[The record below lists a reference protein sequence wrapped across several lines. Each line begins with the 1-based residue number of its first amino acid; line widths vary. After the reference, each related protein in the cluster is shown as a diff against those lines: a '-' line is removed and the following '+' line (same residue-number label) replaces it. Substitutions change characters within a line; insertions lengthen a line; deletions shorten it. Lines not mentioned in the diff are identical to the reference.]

1 MLERGHLSGG
11 PLALFPAPGRLQHF
25 LITILGRTMR
35 DCLRILMPNLEYPPL
50 GGGAAPVTR
59 GLARALVARG
69 HHVDVVTMG
78 YRGLP
83 AEENEDGV
91 RLFRVPAL
99 RSRLELSHVHEL
111 ATYVWSG
118 LRKFRAL
125 ARDNDYDLCHGH
137 FLLPTGLIPYLLRD
151 TTRCPPYVITAHGS
165 DVPGFNPDRFT
176 LLHRLTP
183 PLLRR
188 ILRHAA
194 GLIVPS
200 AALEELILSQF
211 GSHTPAL
218 SRIPNGVE
226 LDDFTPQPKEPSLL
240 IATRLFERKGVQH
253 VIEAM
258 SRIPEH
264 GYQLEIAGDGPQR
277 AQLEQQA
284 RELRVPTSFHGW
296 LPRRPL
302 CRLFERSRIF
312 VLASMSDNFPVS
324 LLEAMA
330 AGCAIVTT
338 SAGGCPEVVGDT
350 GLVVEPG
357 DVGALRQALT
367 DLIRQPARAEELGRR
382 AAERVRDLFSWP
394 AVASRHEAAY
404 EAALRRIRTSGG
416 VPAAV

>member
-1 MLERGHLSGG
+1 
-11 PLALFPAPGRLQHF
+11 
-25 LITILGRTMR
+25 MR

-118 LRKFRAL
+118 LRKVRAL
-125 ARDNDYDLCHGH
+125 IRDNDYDLCHGH
-137 FLLPTGLIPYLLRD
+137 FLLPTGIIPYLLRE
-151 TTRCPPYVITAHGS
+151 TAAFPPYVITAHGS

-188 ILRHAA
+188 ILRHAS

-200 AALEELILSQF
+200 AALEQLILGQF
-211 GSHTPAL
+211 GRVTPVLA
-218 SRIPNGVE
+218 RIPNGVE
-226 LDDFTPQPKEPSLL
+226 MDDFTPQPKEARVLV
-240 IATRLFERKGVQH
+240 ATRLFERKGVQH

-258 SRIPEH
+258 SQLPEQV
-264 GYQLEIAGDGPQR
+264 YQLEVAGDGPQR

-284 RELRVPTSFHGW
+284 RALQVPASFHGW

-302 CRLFERSRIF
+302 CQLFERSRIF
-312 VLASMSDNFPVS
+312 VLASISDNFPVS

-330 AGCAIVTT
+330 AGCAIITT
-338 SAGGCPEVVGDT
+338 SAGGCPEVVGET

-357 DVGALRQALT
+357 DVGGLREALT
-367 DLIRQPARAEELGRR
+367 RLIRKPALAEELGLR
-382 AAERVRDLFSWP
+382 AAQRARDLFSWP

-404 EAALRRIRTSGG
+404 EAVLRRQHSPDS
-416 VPAAV
+416 VAAPV

>member
-1 MLERGHLSGG
+1 
-11 PLALFPAPGRLQHF
+11 
-25 LITILGRTMR
+25 MR

-91 RLFRVPAL
+91 RLFRVPVL
-99 RSRLELSHVHEL
+99 RSRLELSHLHEL

-118 LRKFRAL
+118 LRKVRAL
-125 ARDNDYDLCHGH
+125 TREADYDLCHGH

-151 TTRCPPYVITAHGS
+151 TSAFPPYVITAHGS

-188 ILRHAA
+188 ILRHAS

-200 AALEELILSQF
+200 AALERLILGQF
-211 GSHTPAL
+211 SGVTPVLA
-218 SRIPNGVE
+218 RIPNGVE
-226 LDDFTPQPKEPSLL
+226 IDDFTLQPKEPRVLV
-240 IATRLFERKGVQH
+240 ATRLFERKGVQH
-253 VIEAM
+253 LIEAM
-258 SRIPEH
+258 SHLPEQV
-264 GYQLEIAGDGPQR
+264 YQLEVAGDGPQR
-277 AQLEQQA
+277 SRLEQQA
-284 RELRVPTSFHGW
+284 RALRVPAHFHGW
-296 LPRRPL
+296 LARRPL
-302 CRLFERSRIF
+302 CQLFERSRIF
-312 VLASMSDNFPVS
+312 VLASSSDNFPVS

-330 AGCAIVTT
+330 ASCAIITT
-338 SAGGCPEVVGDT
+338 SAGGCPEVVGDA

-357 DVGALRQALT
+357 DVGALREALT
-367 DLIRQPARAEELGRR
+367 RLMRQPALAEELGRR
-382 AAERVRDLFSWP
+382 AAQRARDLFSWP

-404 EAALRRIRTSGG
+404 EAALRRQRSPDS
-416 VPAAV
+416 VAAPV